1 MRTLEDV
8 TFVQL
13 RDAAIIIVAVL
24 GLIILIGNFVKTIKE
39 WRKPKN
45 DLQKWREDVDKKL
58 TNDNDRLEILE
69 SGNRV
74 ICRGILAMLS
84 HDINGNSV
92 DKLIA
97 SQTEI
102 TNYLI
107 DK

>member
-1 MRTLEDV
+1 VITLEDM
-8 TFVQL
+8 TFIQL
-13 RDAAIIIVAVL
+13 RDAAIIIIAVL
-24 GLIILIGNFVKTIKE
+24 GLIVLVGNVYKTFKE
-39 WRKPKN
+39 FKKPKD
-45 DLQKWREDVDKKL
+45 DLQKWRDDVDKKL
-58 TNDNDRLEILE
+58 TSDNERLEVLE
-69 SGNRV
+69 GGNRV

-84 HDINGNSV
+84 HDINGNSI

>member
-1 MRTLEDV
+1 M
-8 TFVQL
+8 TFIQL
-13 RDAAIIIVAVL
+13 RDAAIIVIAAL
-24 GLIILIGNFVKTIKE
+24 GLIVLMGNVFKTFKE
-39 WRKPKN
+39 WKKPKD
-45 DLQKWREDVDKKL
+45 DLQKWRDDVDKKL
-58 TNDNDRLEILE
+58 TSDNDRLEVLE

-84 HDINGNSV
+84 HDINGNSI
-92 DKLIA
+92 DKLVA

>member
-1 MRTLEDV
+1 MEDM
-8 TFVQL
+8 TFIQL
-13 RDAAIIIVAVL
+13 RDAAIIVIAAL
-24 GLIILIGNFVKTIKE
+24 GLIVLMGNVFKTFKE
-39 WRKPKN
+39 WKKPKD
-45 DLQKWREDVDKKL
+45 DLQKWRDDVDKKL
-58 TNDNDRLEILE
+58 TSDNDRLEVLE

-84 HDINGNSV
+84 HDINGNSI
-92 DKLIA
+92 DKLVA

>member
-1 MRTLEDV
+1 MITLEDM
-8 TFVQL
+8 TFIQL
-13 RDAAIIIVAVL
+13 RDAAIIIIAVL
-24 GLIILIGNFVKTIKE
+24 GLIVLVGNVYKTFKE
-39 WRKPKN
+39 FKKPKD
-45 DLQKWREDVDKKL
+45 DLQKWRDDVDKKL
-58 TNDNDRLEILE
+58 TSDNERLEVLE
-69 SGNRV
+69 GGNRV

-84 HDINGNSV
+84 HDINGNSI

>member
-1 MRTLEDV
+1 MENLTLA
-8 TFVQL
+8 QL
-13 RDAAIIIVAVL
+13 KDAGIVALAIMAFVVL
-24 GLIILIGNFVKTIKE
+24 LGNVIKTISAWK
-39 WRKPKN
+39 KPHDDMETWK
-45 DLQKWREDVDKKL
+45 QGVDEKL
-58 TNDNDRLEILE
+58 ANDNDRLEILE
-69 SGNRV
+69 GGNRV

-84 HDINGNSV
+84 HEINGNST

>member
-1 MRTLEDV
+1 MEDM

-13 RDAAIIIVAVL
+13 RDAAIIVIAVL
-24 GLIILIGNFVKTIKE
+24 GLIVLMGNVFKTVKE
-39 WRKPKN
+39 WKKPKD
-45 DLQKWREDVDKKL
+45 DLQKWRDDVDKKL
-58 TNDNDRLEILE
+58 TNDNDRLEVLE
-69 SGNRV
+69 GGNRV

-84 HDINGNSV
+84 HDINGNSI
-92 DKLIA
+92 DKLVA

>member
-1 MRTLEDV
+1 M
-8 TFVQL
+8 TFIQL
-13 RDAAIIIVAVL
+13 RDAAIIIIAVL
-24 GLIILIGNFVKTIKE
+24 GLIVLVGNVYKTFKE
-39 WRKPKN
+39 FKKPKD
-45 DLQKWREDVDKKL
+45 DLQKWRDDVDKKL
-58 TNDNDRLEILE
+58 TSDNERLEVLE
-69 SGNRV
+69 GGNRV

-84 HDINGNSV
+84 HDINGNSI

>member
-1 MRTLEDV
+1 LEDM
-8 TFVQL
+8 TFIQL
-13 RDAAIIIVAVL
+13 RDAAIIVIAAL
-24 GLIILIGNFVKTIKE
+24 GLIVLMGNVFKTFKE
-39 WRKPKN
+39 WKKPKD
-45 DLQKWREDVDKKL
+45 DLQKWRDDVDKKL
-58 TNDNDRLEILE
+58 TSDNDRLEVLE

-84 HDINGNSV
+84 HDINGNSI
-92 DKLIA
+92 DKLVA